1 MKFSCS
7 CLLFILVASE
17 TISRNSENPPQ
28 VIEDPGNR
36 NIVETTTTTTTTIR
50 PVHNEAIKADVP
62 VNNEQI
68 PVETIEK
75 ININT

>member
-1 MKFSCS
+1 
-7 CLLFILVASE
+7 
-17 TISRNSENPPQ
+17 
-28 VIEDPGNR
+28 
-36 NIVETTTTTTTTIR
+36 VETTTTTTTTIR

-75 ININT
+75 INTNT